1 MRLLQ
6 LGKRILFHME
16 QIGGWLNFNHLVF
29 NYDKKGYPMSYTK
42 AEEQSIRDNAP
53 VTYEKAEQL
62 ANQFGRTVRSVVSKS
77 VSLKVY
83 QKREQSRS
91 VTKPQKKDTIRA
103 IEKTFGCEQGRLEG
117 LTNAKGETLKDLFK
131 LIAETVG

>member
-1 MRLLQ
+1 
-6 LGKRILFHME
+6 ME

-53 VTYEKAEQL
+53 VTYEKAEEL
-62 ANQFGRTVRSVVSKS
+62 ASQFGKTIRSVVSKS
-77 VSLKVY
+77 VSLNVY

-91 VTKPQKKDTIRA
+91 VSKPQKKDTIRA
-103 IEKTFGCEQGRLEG
+103 IEKTFGCEQGRLDG
-117 LTNAKGETLKDLFK
+117 LVNARGETLKDLFQ

>member
-1 MRLLQ
+1 
-6 LGKRILFHME
+6 ME

-53 VTYEKAEQL
+53 VTYEKAEDL
-62 ANQFGRTVRSVVSKS
+62 ASQFGKTIRSVVSKS

-103 IEKTFGCEQGRLEG
+103 IEKTFGCEQGRLDG
-117 LTNAKGETLKDLFK
+117 LTNARGETLKDLFQ
-131 LIAETVG
+131 LIAEVVG

>member
-1 MRLLQ
+1 
-6 LGKRILFHME
+6 ME
-16 QIGGWLNFNHLVF
+16 QIGARLNFNHLVF

-91 VTKPQKKDTIRA
+91 VTKPQKIDTIKE
-103 IEKTFGCEQGRLEG
+103 IEKSFGVSEG
-117 LTNAKGETLKDLFK
+117 TLDGLINAKGETLKHLFK
-131 LIAETVG
+131 LVAENFG

>member
-1 MRLLQ
+1 
-6 LGKRILFHME
+6 ME

-53 VTYEKAEQL
+53 VTYEKAEEL
-62 ANQFGRTVRSVVSKS
+62 ASQFGKTIRSVVSKS

-91 VTKPQKKDTIRA
+91 VTKPQKKDTILA

>member
-1 MRLLQ
+1 
-6 LGKRILFHME
+6 ME

-53 VTYEKAEQL
+53 VTYEKAEEL
-62 ANQFGRTVRSVVSKS
+62 ASQFGKTIRSVVSKS
-77 VSLKVY
+77 VSLNVY

-91 VTKPQKKDTIRA
+91 VSKPQKKDTIRA
-103 IEKTFGCEQGRLEG
+103 IEKTFNCEQGRLDG
-117 LTNAKGETLKDLFK
+117 LVNARGETLKDLFQ

>member
-1 MRLLQ
+1 MVGGRETN
-6 LGKRILFHME
+6 KRICE
-16 QIGGWLNFNHLVF
+16 QSQIGGWLIFNHLVF
-29 NYDKKGYPMSYTK
+29 NYDKEGYPMSYTK

-62 ANQFGRTVRSVVSKS
+62 ATQFGRTVRSVVSKS

-91 VTKPQKKDTIRA
+91 VTKPQKIDTIKE
-103 IEKTFGCEQGRLEG
+103 IEKSFGVSEG
-117 LTNAKGETLKDLFK
+117 TLDGLINAKGETLKHLFK
-131 LIAETVG
+131 LVAENFG

>member
-1 MRLLQ
+1 
-6 LGKRILFHME
+6 
-16 QIGGWLNFNHLVF
+16 
-29 NYDKKGYPMSYTK
+29 MSYTK

-53 VTYEKAEQL
+53 VTYEKAEEL
-62 ANQFGRTVRSVVSKS
+62 ASQFGKTIRSVVSKS

-103 IEKTFGCEQGRLEG
+103 IEKTFGCEQGRLDG
-117 LTNAKGETLKDLFK
+117 LANARGETLKDLFQ

>member
-91 VTKPQKKDTIRA
+91 VTKPQKIDTIKE
-103 IEKTFGCEQGRLEG
+103 IEKSFGVSEG
-117 LTNAKGETLKDLFK
+117 TLDGLINAKGETLKHLFK
-131 LIAETVG
+131 LVAENFG

>member
-1 MRLLQ
+1 
-6 LGKRILFHME
+6 
-16 QIGGWLNFNHLVF
+16 
-29 NYDKKGYPMSYTK
+29 MSYTK

-53 VTYEKAEQL
+53 VPYETAEQL

-91 VTKPQKKDTIRA
+91 VTKPQKIDTIKE
-103 IEKTFGCEQGRLEG
+103 IEKSFGVSEG
-117 LTNAKGETLKDLFK
+117 TLDGLINAKGETLKHLFK
-131 LIAETVG
+131 LVAENFG

>member
-1 MRLLQ
+1 
-6 LGKRILFHME
+6 ME

-53 VTYEKAEQL
+53 VTYEKAEEL
-62 ANQFGRTVRSVVSKS
+62 ASQFGKTIRSVVSKS

-103 IEKTFGCEQGRLEG
+103 IEKTFGCEQGRLDG
-117 LTNAKGETLKDLFK
+117 LANARGETLKDLFQ
-131 LIAETVG
+131 LIAETVC

>member
-16 QIGGWLNFNHLVF
+16 QTGGWLNFNHLVF

-53 VTYEKAEQL
+53 VTYETAELL
-62 ANQFGRTVRSVVSKS
+62 ASQFGKTVRSVVSKS

-91 VTKPQKKDTIRA
+91 VTKPQKKDTVRA
-103 IEKTFGCEQGRLEG
+103 IEKTFSLGEGELQG
-117 LTNAKGETLKDLFK
+117 LTNARGETLNKLFK
-131 LIAETVG
+131 LIAENIS

>member
-1 MRLLQ
+1 LPKMVEGKWSGTMCLTEPVCGTDLGLL
-6 LGKRILFHME
+6 K
-16 QIGGWLNFNHLVF
+16 
-29 NYDKKGYPMSYTK
+29 TK

-53 VTYEKAEQL
+53 VTYEKAEEL
-62 ANQFGRTVRSVVSKS
+62 ASQFGKTIRSVVSKS

-103 IEKTFGCEQGRLEG
+103 IEKTFGCEQGRLDG
-117 LTNAKGETLKDLFK
+117 LANARGETLKDLFQ

>member
-1 MRLLQ
+1 
-6 LGKRILFHME
+6 ME

-53 VTYEKAEQL
+53 LTYEKAEEL
-62 ANQFGRTVRSVVSKS
+62 ARQFGKTIRSVVSKS

-103 IEKTFGCEQGRLEG
+103 IEKTFGCEQGRLDG
-117 LTNAKGETLKDLFK
+117 LTNARGETLKDLFQ
-131 LIAETVG
+131 LIAEVVG

>member
-1 MRLLQ
+1 
-6 LGKRILFHME
+6 ME

-53 VTYEKAEQL
+53 VTYEKAEEL
-62 ANQFGRTVRSVVSKS
+62 ASQFGKTIRSVVSKS

-103 IEKTFGCEQGRLEG
+103 IEKTFGCEQGRLDG
-117 LTNAKGETLKDLFK
+117 LANARGETLKDLFQ